1 MIIKLPWMHPKLNP
15 NARPNPF
22 DLARKKKLARKD
34 AATLTIAANL
44 PKPLPFIGERLPMRI
59 TFCPPSNHHRDDDNM
74 IAAFKSARDGIADGL
89 GVNDRCFAPHYAF
102 SDPVKGGCVI
112 VEIGA

>member
-1 MIIKLPWMHPKLNP
+1 MIIKLPWMDKALNP
-15 NARPNPF
+15 NKRNHWAPKAAAKATARQ
-22 DLARKKKLARKD
+22 D
-34 AATLTIAANL
+34 AAWLTVQARGTD
-44 PKPLPFIGERLPMRI
+44 PLPFIGERLPMRI

-89 GVNDRCFAPHYAF
+89 GVNDRCFAPHYVF